1 MRLTVPGN
9 LLLAGE
15 YLVLDEGGQGLAV
28 AVEPRAEASAR
39 TSPAGIWSIQA
50 RMGETRLLWQ
60 PGMGDELPLARAM
73 MQSCADALEVR
84 GKSMPAPLTIE
95 VDSSAF
101 FSSDGRK
108 VGFGSS
114 AAAAVA
120 IAMLIG
126 RSAGLEDTGLIE
138 FSAEAAL
145 AGHRVA
151 QGGRGSGYDVFTS
164 LYGGCGIFTGGIRP
178 RWQDLGNLP
187 PINAILVPGPAAV
200 HSSEAVGAFKRWVAR
215 QTMEARTI
223 LEEMQ
228 AGVLALVDA
237 TVSYDP
243 SAFCAALGQAGT
255 AGRLLG
261 EAIGFSA
268 FISPP
273 NQHQGLTVKA
283 LGAGNELGLLVLD
296 IPSAGVPDCPEY
308 NKPRSSNNNSPGRL
322 PGSLPFACLP
332 FNPTGGPQWLS

>member
-1 MRLTVPGN
+1 MMLTVPGN

-50 RMGETRLLWQ
+50 MMGETRLLWQ
-60 PGMGDELPLARAM
+60 PGREDELPLAGAM
-73 MQSCADALEVR
+73 MQSCAEALEVR
-84 GKSMPAPLTIE
+84 GKSMPAPLTID

-108 VGFGSS
+108 AGFGSS

-120 IAMLIG
+120 IAMLVG
-126 RSAGLEDTGLIE
+126 RSTGLEDAQLID
-138 FSAEAAL
+138 FAAEAAL
-145 AGHRVA
+145 AGHRAA
-151 QGGRGSGYDVFTS
+151 QGGRGSGYDIFTS
-164 LYGGCGIFTGGIRP
+164 LYGGCGIFTGGIKP

-200 HSSEAVGAFKRWVAR
+200 HSSEAVGAFRRWLAR

-228 AGVLALVDA
+228 AGVAALVDA
-237 TVSYDP
+237 TVSYDS
-243 SAFCAALGQAGT
+243 SAFSAALGQAGT

-273 NQHQGLTVKA
+273 NQYQ
-283 LGAGNELGLLVLD
+283 
-296 IPSAGVPDCPEY
+296 
-308 NKPRSSNNNSPGRL
+308 
-322 PGSLPFACLP
+322 
-332 FNPTGGPQWLS
+332 